1 MWPLSRPI
9 TMQWTAG
16 PWESMISSWGSW
28 GVPEDWTPLG
38 HPWCPPG
45 TSLSSWLDFK
55 GVPLSRWTQSSWNT
69 CRLRQRSWPRSLP
82 SKGSGTSKHFWWV
95 KSALCSGRTTLTLSW
110 DPGLDTCPR
119 FPPRPSAIRWW
130 TCKHCLRRRQTQPWR
145 CCVP

>member
-28 GVPEDWTPLG
+28 GVPGGWIPLG
-38 HPWCPPG
+38 YPWGPPG
-45 TSLSSWLDFK
+45 TSLSSWLDFR

-82 SKGSGTSKHFWWV
+82 SRGSGTSKHFRWAN
-95 KSALCSGRTTLTLSW
+95 SALCLDRTTLTLSW